1 MARKV
6 NQVLR
11 DEWRKRIQQQP
22 QSGLTVAEFCQREGV
37 SAATFYAWKR
47 KLQTKRSSRAKK
59 APRRQ
64 KEGVRTHRQG
74 ESSATQSIAD
84 VPFVQLPL
92 SVPAASPWIEVVLAE
107 GTVVRLPQQNLAAL
121 QTVLRTLGGAAAA
134 SATGDVKY
142 A

>member
-11 DEWRKRIQQQP
+11 DEWRKRIQRQQ

-37 SAATFYAWKR
+37 STATFYGWKR
-47 KLQTKRSSRAKK
+47 KLQTKRSPQSKK
-59 APRRQ
+59 VPARQ
-64 KEGVRTHRQG
+64 KKGSRTPRHV
-74 ESSATQSIAD
+74 ESSAIASN
-84 VPFVQLPL
+84 VPFVQLPV
-92 SVPAASPWIEVVLAE
+92 SAPATSPWIEVVLAE

-121 QTVLRTLGGAAAA
+121 QTVLRTLGGSA
-134 SATGDVKY
+134 SAFATGDVKY

>member
-6 NQVLR
+6 NQALR
-11 DEWRKRIQQQP
+11 DEWRKRIEQQQH
-22 QSGLTVAEFCQREGV
+22 SGATVAEFCQREGV

-47 KLQTKRSSRAKK
+47 KLQTKRSPQTKK
-59 APRRQ
+59 MPPHQ
-64 KEGVRTHRQG
+64 KKGTRTHGQG
-74 ESSATQSIAD
+74 ESSATPAN

-92 SVPAASPWIEVVLAE
+92 SSPAASPWIEVVLAE

-121 QTVLRTLGGAAAA
+121 QTVLRTLGGAPAA
-134 SATGDVKY
+134 SATGDVKH